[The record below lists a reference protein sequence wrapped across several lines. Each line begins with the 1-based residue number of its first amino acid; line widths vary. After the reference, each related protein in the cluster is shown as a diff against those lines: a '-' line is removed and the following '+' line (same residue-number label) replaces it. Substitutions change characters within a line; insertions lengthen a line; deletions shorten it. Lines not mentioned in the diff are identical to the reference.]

1 MTEFEIFILP
11 DATISFATQF
21 TLASTVYF
29 ILSMLSPA
37 HETMLDHAILDQ
49 ETLADDG
56 HIFGSDEKKEVD
68 NYRVDET
75 VVV

>member
-1 MTEFEIFILP
+1 MTELEIFILP

-21 TLASTVYF
+21 TLASIVYF
-29 ILSMLSPA
+29 ILSMLFPA

-49 ETLADDG
+49 ETFADDE
-56 HIFGSDEKKEVD
+56 HISGSDEKKEVD